1 MTYRTFDLDAME
13 KREGYPLFLT
23 AIVPRPIGWI
33 TTVDEEGV
41 ANAAPFSWFNAICA
55 DPYLVGVSIGRR
67 AGRRKDTAANIHATG
82 EFVVNIVG
90 ADTVEAMVA
99 TSADFAPDVDEIE
112 RAGLTAIDS
121 TLVRPPRIAESPVHL
136 ECRLERE
143 LELGE
148 AAVDFVIGRCVRM
161 HVHERVVADDGR
173 VDAGALRP
181 VARLGRDEYAV
192 VDRVVRHARPPR
204 PDASSS

>member
-1 MTYRTFDLDAME
+1 MTYRMYELDAME

-33 TTVDEEGV
+33 STVDEAGI

-55 DPYLVGVSIGRR
+55 DPYLVGISIGRR
-67 AGRRKDTAANIHATG
+67 RGERKDTARNIHATG

-90 ADTVEAMVA
+90 ADAAEAMVA

-112 RAGLTAIDS
+112 RAGLTPVAS
-121 TLVRPPRIAESPVHL
+121 TLVRAPRIAESPVHL

-143 LELGE
+143 IELGE
-148 AAVDFVIGRCVRM
+148 GAVDFIIGRCLRL
-161 HVHERVVADDGR
+161 HVHERVVAADGR
-173 VDAGALRP
+173 VDATALRP

-192 VDRVVRHARPPR
+192 IERVVRHARPPLPEPR
-204 PDASSS
+204 GG